1 MKRGS
6 DLNQHTG
13 ITPGGFSLGVG
24 ILQGVISGDRI
35 SIMRSLLLLVVVV
48 VVVLSRLGD
57 SGLIKLIACGDDVRQ
72 AEPVLRRADKSTGSP
87 TSHSTLQ
94 LQTTHRSTQSTMQLR
109 KVAVTFVIIVLSVY
123 LSPPEFASVVVFV
136 ETRKAVDI
144 R

>member
-13 ITPGGFSLGVG
+13 ITPGGFFLGVG

-35 SIMRSLLLLVVVV
+35 SIMRSLLVVVV

-72 AEPVLRRADKSTGSP
+72 AEPVLRPADKSTGSP